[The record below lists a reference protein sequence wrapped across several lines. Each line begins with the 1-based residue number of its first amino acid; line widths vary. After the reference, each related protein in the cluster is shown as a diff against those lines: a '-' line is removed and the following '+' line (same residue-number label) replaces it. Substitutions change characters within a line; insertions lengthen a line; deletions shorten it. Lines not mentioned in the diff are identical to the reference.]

1 MRLLAPAL
9 ILFAIAGCA
18 AAPQLPLAARPAA
31 LPIRGCN
38 AHAALPLVGQIADDA
53 ARKRAKE
60 LTGARTVRVVRPRQ
74 PQAMNF
80 DSGRLDIEVDRSGKI
95 TGFSCG

>member
-1 MRLLAPAL
+1 M
-9 ILFAIAGCA
+9 
-18 AAPQLPLAARPAA
+18 
-31 LPIRGCN
+31 
-38 AHAALPLVGQIADDA
+38 PLVGDIADDA
-53 ARKRAKE
+53 ALERAKA

>member
-1 MRLLAPAL
+1 MRYLAPAL
-9 ILFAIAGCA
+9 IPFAIAGCA
-18 AAPQLPLAARPAA
+18 AAPQPPLAAHRPA

-38 AHAALPLVGQIADDA
+38 ADAALPLVGDIADDA
-53 ARKRAKE
+53 ALERAKA